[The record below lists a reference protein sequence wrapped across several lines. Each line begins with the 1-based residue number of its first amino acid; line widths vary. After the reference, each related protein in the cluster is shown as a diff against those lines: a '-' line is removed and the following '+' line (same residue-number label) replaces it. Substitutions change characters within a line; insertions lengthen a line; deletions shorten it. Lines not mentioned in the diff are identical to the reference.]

1 MTDKHASPTDFPIY
15 LDRFLNKHLSN
26 TKNCSSNTFRSYCDT
41 FSQLLDF
48 MRDHERIDA
57 EQIRLSDFDHNLIE
71 SFLAYV
77 EQERNCSPAT
87 RNVRLSAIHSF
98 FRYLQ
103 YDHPEFLRQWGAI
116 LAIPFKNTPHKA
128 MSFLTVEGM
137 TLLLGMPDQRTSGG
151 RRDLALL
158 SLMYA
163 TGCRVQEAC
172 DLTPSCLRFSKPST
186 IVITGKGNKTRIVP
200 LRDNLEPILRS
211 YMQEH
216 GLNEPSA
223 NLYPLFPNRQG
234 NKMTRQALGKILD
247 KHIDLARRQRPELIP
262 ETFSCHC
269 MRHSLAIHLL
279 QAGIPLIYIRDIL
292 GHVSV
297 KTTEV
302 YARVLSKQKEDALEK
317 ANQHLA
323 QNQVAEPFWKREKGI
338 IGWLESF
345 KRTSST

>member
-1 MTDKHASPTDFPIY
+1 MTDRHTSPTDFPIY
-15 LDRFLNKHLSN
+15 LDHCLNYHLSQ
-26 TKNCSSNTFRSYCDT
+26 TKNYSPNTFKSYCDT

-48 MRDHERIDA
+48 MRDHENINA
-57 EQIRLSDFDHNLIE
+57 EQIRLSDFDHRLIE
-71 SFLAYV
+71 RFLTYV
-77 EQERNCSPAT
+77 EQERNCSSAT

-103 YDHPEFLRQWGAI
+103 YDHPEFLKQWGTI
-116 LAIPFKNTPHKA
+116 LSIPFKNTLHKA

-137 TLLLGMPDQRTSGG
+137 TLLLSLPDQRTSIG

-172 DLTPSCLRFSKPST
+172 DFTPSCLRFSKPST
-186 IVITGKGNKTRIVP
+186 IAITGKGNKTRIVP
-200 LRDNLEPILRS
+200 LRDNLEPILRP

-216 GLNEPSA
+216 GLFEPSA
-223 NLYPLFPNRQG
+223 NQYPLFPNRQG
-234 NKMTRQALGKILD
+234 NKMTRQGLGKILD
-247 KHIDLARRQRPELIP
+247 KYIGLARVQSPELIP
-262 ETFSCHC
+262 GTFSCHC
-269 MRHSLAIHLL
+269 LRHSLGIHLL

-302 YARVLSKQKEDALEK
+302 YARVLSKQKEEALEK
-317 ANQHLA
+317 ANQNLA
-323 QNQVAEPFWKREKGI
+323 QSQTAEPFWKREKGI
-338 IGWLESF
+338 IAWLGNF
-345 KRTSST
+345 KREGSI

>member
-1 MTDKHASPTDFPIY
+1 MTDRHASPTDFPTY
-15 LDRFLNKHLSN
+15 LDRFLNNHLPN
-26 TKNCSSNTFRSYCDT
+26 TKNCSTHTFRSYCDT

-48 MRDHERIDA
+48 MRDHERINA
-57 EQIRLSDFDHNLIE
+57 EQIRLSDFDHLLVE
-71 SFLAYV
+71 RFLTYV

-87 RNVRLSAIHSF
+87 RNVRLAAIHSF

-103 YDHPEFLRQWGAI
+103 YDHPEFLRQWGTI

-128 MSFLTVEGM
+128 MNFLTVEGM
-137 TLLLGMPDQRTSGG
+137 TLLLSLPDQKSSLG

-186 IVITGKGNKTRIVP
+186 IAITGKGNKTRIVP
-200 LRDNLEPILRS
+200 LRDSLEPILRI
-211 YMQEH
+211 YMHEH
-216 GLNEPSA
+216 GLFEPFA
-223 NLYPLFPNRQG
+223 NQYPLFPNRQRVR
-234 NKMTRQALGKILD
+234 MTRQALGKILD
-247 KHIDLARRQRPELIP
+247 KYIRLARQQRPELIP
-262 ETFSCHC
+262 EKFSCHC
-269 MRHSLAIHLL
+269 LRHTLAVHLL

-302 YARVLSKQKEDALEK
+302 YARVLSKQKEDALKE
-317 ANQHLA
+317 ANLHLA
-323 QNQVAEPFWKREKGI
+323 QSQAAEPFWKREKGI
-338 IGWLESF
+338 IVWLEGF
-345 KRTSST
+345 KRKSST